1 MIISWQIKAVII
13 AISLLLSGFI
23 GHWLTNNHWSAKWS
37 EHIAQDA
44 VESAKAANDA
54 LKKQNELISQ
64 LDKVQTDA
72 KNQQARL
79 KADADNLNSTADGL
93 RKQLA
98 MSESASTD
106 ATAAITKLRRAA
118 ATDSV
123 VRAELLNWSI
133 STNAELARVADDSR
147 ARGLACEKAYNSIR
161 STISRF
167 Q

>member
-1 MIISWQIKAVII
+1 MRVGLIINAALLI
-13 AISLLLSGFI
+13 AGLFL
-23 GHWLTNNHWSAKWS
+23 GHWLTNNYWSAKWS

-44 VESAKAANDA
+44 TESVKAANDA

-72 KNQQARL
+72 KNQQAKL
-79 KADADNLNSTADGL
+79 KADADNLSATADSL

-133 STNAELARVADDSR
+133 STNAELARIADDSR